1 MIGTGNHGFNALQV
15 ILASGF
21 SGLTELGLIPESV
34 AALAA
39 LPEQVRL
46 VRADESVN
54 FHLSENKTDPI
65 RRDTTI
71 YRWLV
76 EIAPS
81 VVVAPD
87 YWLRGTKP
95 QHFQL
100 FKRVSAPR
108 AYPQKEFAHLFVKFV
123 SPLTAKSG
131 APELW
136 VSSAALHDER
146 AARRILKKAVALSS
160 NNALH
165 RTAVSDI
172 VGA

>member
-1 MIGTGNHGFNALQV
+1 MIGTGIHGFNALQI

-21 SGLTELGLIPESV
+21 SGPTELGLIPDWV

-54 FHLSENKTDPI
+54 FHLAANTTDPI

-71 YRWLV
+71 YRWVV
-76 EIAPS
+76 ETAPS

-87 YWLRGTKP
+87 YYLRGTKP

-100 FKRVSAPR
+100 LKRVPAPR
-108 AYPQKEFAHLFVKFV
+108 AYPQKEFAHLFLKFV
-123 SPLTAKSG
+123 SASNAKSG

-136 VSSAALHDER
+136 IGSAALHDER
-146 AARRILKKAVALSS
+146 AARRILTKAV
-160 NNALH
+160 
-165 RTAVSDI
+165 RV
-172 VGA
+172 VV